1 MTGIGLCLPQLGPH
15 VTAGAVR
22 TFATRAEEL
31 GFRSLWVQDH
41 FMYVAQPENGYGN
54 IPGNVPPPQYTSVW
68 QPTELLGAVAAWTE
82 RVLLGTSVLVTGNHW
97 PVPLAARLATLDQ
110 LSGGRLLVGLGV
122 GWSKEEHTANG
133 VDFHTRG
140 ARMEDFIRALEACWG
155 PDPVRHHG
163 PFFDIPECTVN
174 PKPVRRPDGST
185 RPPLLSGLWSPRG
198 AERTVRM
205 FDGWN
210 PAGLPAASVAEIVA
224 GMNAGRPAVGRPPLS
239 VWHRTFISFPA
250 RPGRAQPGIDGMRAD
265 IEVARERGFDEVI
278 IECNFWDEMDSPDA
292 WAEVPERLAP
302 LLR

>member
-15 VTAGAVR
+15 VTTEAIR
-22 TFATRAEEL
+22 LFATRAESL
-31 GFRSLWVQDH
+31 GFTSLWVQDH

-68 QPTELLGAVAAWTE
+68 QPTELLGAVAAWTD
-82 RVLLGTSVLVTGNHW
+82 RVRLGTSVIVTGNHW
-97 PVPLAARLATLDQ
+97 PVQLAARLATLDQ

-155 PDPVRHHG
+155 PDPVRHSG
-163 PFFDIPECTVN
+163 PFFEIPECMVN
-174 PKPVRRPDGST
+174 PKPVRRGDGST

-198 AERTVRM
+198 AARTVQM

-210 PAGLPAASVAEIVA
+210 PAGLPAATVAEIVA
-224 GMNAGRPAVGRPPLS
+224 GMNVGRPAAGRAPLS

-250 RPGRAQPGIDGMRAD
+250 RPGRAQPGLDGMRAD
-265 IEVARERGFDEVI
+265 IDVAREHDFDEVI
-278 IECNFWDEMDSPDA
+278 IECNFWEELDSPDA
-292 WAEVPERLAP
+292 WASVPDRLAP
-302 LLR
+302 LLG